1 MQVLS
6 LNFLFLS
13 KLFIAKHSCPDL
25 KHRCFVLFCCLVYF
39 LFLFSCAYT
48 RLEVKLKKE
57 SWGPWSS
64 GGSRQ
69 VQFMQGQG
77 DIAILKPSNKVL
89 QISIGPGLPKNS
101 RMYDFPFD
109 ISDDL
114 DF

>member
-1 MQVLS
+1 MLS
-6 LNFLFLS
+6 VFLFM
-13 KLFIAKHSCPDL
+13 C
-25 KHRCFVLFCCLVYF
+25 
-39 LFLFSCAYT
+39 SCAYI

-77 DIAILKPSNKVL
+77 DTAILKPSNKVL

-101 RMYDFPFD
+101 RKYQFPLE
-109 ISDDL
+109 ISERFRNL
-114 DF
+114 ENG

>member
-1 MQVLS
+1 MCS
-6 LNFLFLS
+6 Y
-13 KLFIAKHSCPDL
+13 
-25 KHRCFVLFCCLVYF
+25 VYV
-39 LFLFSCAYT
+39 

-77 DIAILKPSNKVL
+77 DIAVLKPSNKVL

-101 RMYDFPFD
+101 RKYEFSLG
-109 ISDDL
+109 ISE
-114 DF
+114 

>member
-1 MQVLS
+1 M
-6 LNFLFLS
+6 
-13 KLFIAKHSCPDL
+13 
-25 KHRCFVLFCCLVYF
+25 CL
-39 LFLFSCAYT
+39 CACI

-101 RMYDFPFD
+101 RKYEFPLE
-109 ISDDL
+109 ISEWFRNL
-114 DF
+114 ENSWRFLSLLASSLSMFFVIVL